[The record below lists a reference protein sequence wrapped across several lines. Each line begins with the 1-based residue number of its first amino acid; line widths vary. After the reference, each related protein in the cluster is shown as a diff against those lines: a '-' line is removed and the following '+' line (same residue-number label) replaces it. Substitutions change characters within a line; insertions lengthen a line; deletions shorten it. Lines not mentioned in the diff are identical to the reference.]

1 MRQVKNRRC
10 LVLSVDVPLIPVK
23 ELVGLV
29 LETMTYDRNVV
40 LHQEKQ
46 QSRALILQHGERQE
60 PLIGVYDTNMADEME
75 REILQG
81 KGSVFAFLRTVGY
94 GVYKSHRAD
103 ACFSNINDKARY
115 QQLQG
120 EKQIMENVEIEQAQK
135 LILERTKI
143 LQETELVGI
152 LDAGGRILA
161 QDMTA
166 EIDNP
171 PFNRSPSMDMPAD
184 QRM

>member
-1 MRQVKNRRC
+1 
-10 LVLSVDVPLIPVK
+10 
-23 ELVGLV
+23 
-29 LETMTYDRNVV
+29 
-40 LHQEKQ
+40 
-46 QSRALILQHGERQE
+46 
-60 PLIGVYDTNMADEME
+60 
-75 REILQG
+75 
-81 KGSVFAFLRTVGY
+81 
-94 GVYKSHRAD
+94 
-103 ACFSNINDKARY
+103 
-115 QQLQG
+115 
-120 EKQIMENVEIEQAQK
+120 MENVEIEQAQK

-171 PFNRSPSMDMPAD
+171 HLIVPPSMDMPAD